1 MSTDA
6 MTIELAQQALMTALV
21 LSAPV
26 LVAGAIIG
34 VAVGLLQ
41 SVMQLHDQ
49 TLTFVP
55 KLIAIMAVLA
65 ALLPWL
71 MYQLSSYA
79 QQMFSEIPSY

>member
-6 MTIELAQQALMTALV
+6 LTIELAQQALITALV
-21 LSAPV
+21 LCAPV
-26 LVAGAIIG
+26 LIAGAIVGI
-34 VAVGLLQ
+34 AVGLLQ
-41 SVMQLHDQ
+41 SLMQLHDQ

-71 MYQLSSYA
+71 MYQLSGYA
-79 QQMFSEIPSY
+79 EQMFSGLPSY